1 LLAAFVEH
9 RIEVQGLVESSVRR
23 DLNIVQEFLLFLRR
37 RRRTIAMIRVADIDG
52 FLGRCSGRMTL
63 RTLARVAYVLRAFL
77 QFLYTFGRHRH
88 ELASLVATPRVRR
101 GELPPRALPWPD
113 VRRIIGAIDRRT
125 RTGRRDYAL
134 LLTMAAYG
142 LGSGEVRGLTLES
155 VDWRRRQVR
164 VVRPKTHREIR
175 LPLLPGVAQALVAYL
190 QHGRPRHCTS
200 RALFVRAHAPYVG
213 LGSST
218 AIRYVL
224 RKHAKAAGVSA
235 AYLGS
240 HVLRHSHASRQIDQG
255 ASVTV
260 VGNILGHRRPDSTSV
275 YVRVALHRL
284 RGVALPVPR

>member
-1 LLAAFVEH
+1 MNSSITSTEDPSIVVKVVRVWRSNGIAWSTIRGYLNWVRRFRADCRQRGQIPEAQLRWKIVQRWTLRYVRARGITPLNATRSAYKSLSAWSWGLQACGYAVSPWDAPPTPTSLLSPLLAAFVEH

-164 VVRPKTHREIR
+164 VVRQCE
-175 LPLLPGVAQALVAYL
+175 
-190 QHGRPRHCTS
+190 
-200 RALFVRAHAPYVG
+200 
-213 LGSST
+213 
-218 AIRYVL
+218 
-224 RKHAKAAGVSA
+224 
-235 AYLGS
+235 
-240 HVLRHSHASRQIDQG
+240 
-255 ASVTV
+255 
-260 VGNILGHRRPDSTSV
+260 
-275 YVRVALHRL
+275 
-284 RGVALPVPR
+284 